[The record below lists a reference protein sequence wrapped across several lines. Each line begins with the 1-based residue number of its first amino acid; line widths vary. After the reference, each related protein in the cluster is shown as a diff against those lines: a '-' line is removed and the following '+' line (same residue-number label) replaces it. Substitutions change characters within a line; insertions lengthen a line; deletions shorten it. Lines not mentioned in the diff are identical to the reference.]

1 MFTKKYYLLL
11 PVLVLLFLVL
21 FTTSYFTL
29 YNGDKWNSYRIGD
42 VFKFDKNNIHYNE
55 YYPNN
60 INYHKERFPDSIASE
75 YMKRNMSSNGNN
87 LELLKQIIDEKST
100 EIYISDNTLVLH
112 MRVGDVM
119 CSFLPI
125 FKEPYNKQNNVE
137 WWDNV
142 VQYIQTHKINKVVI
156 IAGTHVDTCIRESDD
171 YIKNRSQF
179 LKNVTG
185 VEIEY
190 QIGKSPD
197 DDIIYC
203 RNAKH
208 VISTGGGFGDI
219 LKLVSNM
226 A

>member
-1 MFTKKYYLLL
+1 MKGYLVIVLI
-11 PVLVLLFLVL
+11 VLVILLFN
-21 FTTSYFTL
+21 TTSYFTL
-29 YNGDKWNSYRIGD
+29 YNGDKWNLYRIGD
-42 VFKFDKNNIHYNE
+42 VFRFDKDNIHYNK

-60 INYHKERFPDSIASE
+60 LLYHKEKFPDSIASE
-75 YMKRNMSSNGNN
+75 YMKRNFSGTSNN
-87 LELLKQIIDEKST
+87 LELLQHIIDEKGGNSVHVLDST
-100 EIYISDNTLVLH
+100 LILH

-156 IAGTHVDTCIRESDD
+156 ISGTHVNTCLRESDN
-171 YIKNRSQF
+171 YIKDRSQF
-179 LKNVTG
+179 LKDVTG
-185 VEIEY
+185 VEIDY
-190 QIGKSPD
+190 RIGLSPD

-208 VISTGGGFGDI
+208 IISTGGGFGNL
-219 LKLVSNM
+219 LKLVSNQLEK
-226 A
+226 